1 MERLLERPRASGA
14 VGAHRQ
20 LRRSFPALPSLSIIH
35 ADLPRVYPLL
45 LPQTRPSTNPVQG
58 YGSTLGSILG
68 LSVLTLVLQALPS
81 LPLQVVTILI
91 WMTARFFMYASYFAI
106 FGALFGFRNFG
117 RLVAVDNIFNGLF
130 GLLQYPLTYLAIH
143 PLNGNFM
150 WVNLGQV
157 SGWVGGEGCGGPP
170 PAPVMPLHHC
180 HVHCPCCVITQ
191 APWPPSPPTSTPQH
205 TTGGVPDPALLVL
218 RGHVPLGA

>member
-1 MERLLERPRASGA
+1 MERLLERPRASRA
-14 VGAHRQ
+14 VGARRR
-20 LRRSFPALPSLSIIH
+20 LRRSFPASPSLSIIH
-35 ADLPRVYPLL
+35 ADLPRVYSLFS
-45 LPQTRPSTNPVQG
+45 PQTHPSTNPVQG

-157 SGWVGGEGCGGPP
+157 SGWVGGEVCVGGGGASTWH
-170 PAPVMPLHHC
+170 APSPLPCALPLLHH
-180 HVHCPCCVITQ
+180 HPG
-191 APWPPSPPTSTPQH
+191 PLPPLTPNLHTPTH
-205 TTGGVPDPALLVL
+205 HRRRA
-218 RGHVPLGA
+218 